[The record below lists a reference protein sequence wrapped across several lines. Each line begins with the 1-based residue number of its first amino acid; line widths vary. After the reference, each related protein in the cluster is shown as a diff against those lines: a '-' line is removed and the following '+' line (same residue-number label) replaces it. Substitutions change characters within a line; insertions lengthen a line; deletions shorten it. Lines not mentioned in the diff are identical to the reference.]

1 MADDGQQQSGSAP
14 DPEVAKSLR
23 GSGAWMAVQ
32 QGAQVVGELGG
43 GIGGVALAVQVA
55 KQSKGGPSSKSG
67 GGQGPAGGGG
77 SKK

>member
-1 MADDGQQQSGSAP
+1 MADDGQQQSGGAP

-32 QGAQVVGELGG
+32 QGAQVVGEPGG
-43 GIGGVALAVQVA
+43 GIGGIALAVQVA
-55 KQSKGGPSSKSG
+55 KQSKGGPSNQSSG
-67 GGQGPAGGGG
+67 GNGAAGGE

>member
-1 MADDGQQQSGSAP
+1 MVDNGRQQSGGGAP
-14 DPEVAKSLR
+14 DPEAPKSLR
-23 GSGAWMAVQ
+23 GSGAWMAIQ

-55 KQSKGGPSSKSG
+55 KQSKGGDPSG
-67 GGQGPAGGGG
+67 GGQSPTNGGG

>member
-1 MADDGQQQSGSAP
+1 MADDGQQRRDTANP
-14 DPEVAKSLR
+14 TEETAIR

-43 GIGGVALAVQVA
+43 GIGGIALAVQVA
-55 KQSKGGPSSKSG
+55 KQSKGGPSNQSSG
-67 GGQGPAGGGG
+67 GNSSAGGD

>member
-23 GSGAWMAVQ
+23 GSGAWMAIQ

-43 GIGGVALAVQVA
+43 GVGGIAAAVHVA
-55 KQSKGGPSSKSG
+55 KQSKGGPSNQS
-67 GGQGPAGGGG
+67 GGQGSEGGGG